1 MPDARPFRF
10 GLSVGGATD
19 RGAWRRLV
27 ERVES
32 AGFDLLLCADHLV
45 DDAFPPLI
53 ALAAAAEAS
62 ERIHVGTYVLNND
75 FRHPVVLAREVAALG
90 VLTDGRFELGLGAGH
105 MRSEYDEAGIAFDGP
120 GVRVDRLEESVAI
133 IGGLLAGEAVT
144 SHSNHYTVQGH
155 RGWPV
160 PDANQRVPVLVGGNG
175 RRVLSLAA
183 RKADAVGFVGFSHDR
198 DATEV
203 RLTHFTAAGLDE
215 QVAWVRSQAGDRFPG
230 LELSALVQ
238 RVEITDD
245 RRSAA
250 ERIAARLPT
259 LTVDEVLDSPYVLVG
274 SPAQIA
280 EQLRDR
286 RDRFGVTT
294 WVTFAERPGSDQTV
308 ETLAPVIDLLRSRAS
323 R

>member
-1 MPDARPFRF
+1 MVDAHPLRF

-19 RGAWRRLV
+19 RQAWRKLAA
-27 ERVES
+27 RVEA

-45 DDAFPPLI
+45 EGAFPPLV
-53 ALAAAAEAS
+53 ALAAAAEAT
-62 ERIHVGTYVLNND
+62 ERIHVGTYVVNND
-75 FRHPVVLAREVAALG
+75 LRHPVVLAREAAALG

-120 GVRVDRLEESVAI
+120 GVRVERLEESVAI
-133 IGGLLAGEAVT
+133 ITGLLAGREVT
-144 SHSNHYTVQGH
+144 HHGDHYRVDGH

-160 PDANQRVPVLVGGNG
+160 LAAHQRVPVLVGGNG

-183 RKADAVGFVGFSHDR
+183 RQADGVGFVGFSHDR

-215 QVAWVRSQAGDRFPG
+215 QVAWVRSAAGDRFSE

-238 RVEITDD
+238 RVEITND

-250 ERIAARLPT
+250 ERVAGRMPA
-259 LTVDEVLDSPYVLVG
+259 LTVADILDSPFLLLG
-274 SPAQIA
+274 TSDQIA
-280 EQLRDR
+280 EQLQAGRE
-286 RDRFGVTT
+286 RFGVTT
-294 WVTFAERPGSDQTV
+294 WITFAERPGSDQKI
-308 ETLAPVIDLLRSRAS
+308 ETLGPVIDLLR
-323 R
+323 